1 MYDIYSVKV
10 LFESTTSPRLGPEK
24 IFEERIFLIK
34 TKKPDEIESIIHEN
48 FPEETYEN
56 SEGGMTTNKV
66 VAILDTFE
74 LVDNLEES
82 VHLKEVY
89 SRYLVFDKE
98 TSPEEAIERY
108 SLDK

>member
-1 MYDIYSVKV
+1 
-10 LFESTTSPRLGPEK
+10 
-24 IFEERIFLIK
+24 
-34 TKKPDEIESIIHEN
+34 
-48 FPEETYEN
+48 
-56 SEGGMTTNKV
+56 MTTNKV

-74 LVDNLEES
+74 LVDNLEET

-98 TSPEEAIERY
+98 TSPEEAIKRY